1 MNQLRSMFCNVCE
14 IHFFLGGVR
23 NEPIQLRLAVQYSTG
38 TEMRKIL
45 YQHVNSFDTSVLR
58 NMISRGQIIIE
69 RATSIS
75 VEVQLRHTSDKP
87 VPERLDD
94 KEFKKVLRNVYKMLE
109 KAETYL
115 TQVMNSAN
123 QLQIRIQVHNSYL
136 ESPKSSGKSRTG
148 YEKSS

>member
-1 MNQLRSMFCNVCE
+1 M
-14 IHFFLGGVR
+14 
-23 NEPIQLRLAVQYSTG
+23 EPIQLRLAVQYDTG
-38 TEMRKIL
+38 TEMKTIL
-45 YQHVNSFDTSVLR
+45 YQHINSFDTSVLR
-58 NMISRGQIIIE
+58 EMISRGQIIIE

-115 TQVMNSAN
+115 SQVINIAN
-123 QLQIRIQVHNSYL
+123 QLQIRIHVQNSYL
-136 ESPKSSGKSRTG
+136 ESQKSPG
-148 YEKSS
+148 

>member
-1 MNQLRSMFCNVCE
+1 
-14 IHFFLGGVR
+14 
-23 NEPIQLRLAVQYSTG
+23 
-38 TEMRKIL
+38 MRKIL
-45 YQHVNSFDTSVLR
+45 YQHFNSFDTSVLKD
-58 NMISRGQIIIE
+58 MISRGQIAIE
-69 RATSIS
+69 NATSIS

-87 VPERLDD
+87 VPERVDD
-94 KEFKKVLRNVYKMLE
+94 KFKKVLRNVYKMLE